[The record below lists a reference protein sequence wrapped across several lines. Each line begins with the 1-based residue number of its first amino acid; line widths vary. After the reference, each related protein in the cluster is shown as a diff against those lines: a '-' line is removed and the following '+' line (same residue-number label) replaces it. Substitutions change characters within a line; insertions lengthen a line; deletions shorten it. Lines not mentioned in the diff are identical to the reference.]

1 MNCRRLRVQSGS
13 LPFPP
18 PHPRPSPPRRGG
30 RKKLC
35 TRHITVTVHVDGS
48 ISVADDG
55 RGIPVTPYEN
65 TGRSTLEMVLT
76 EMGAGGKFGGGA
88 YRVSAGLHGIGA
100 KAVTALSEWT
110 EARVRRNGRVYMQEY
125 ERGKATS
132 ELKDLGT
139 TPDSK
144 TGTTIT
150 FKPDPEIFHEA
161 TFDFDSLEDRLREL
175 AFLNKGLAITLL
187 DERTGKKETYH
198 YEGGIAEFV
207 AYLNRNDESIHP
219 VVYADKTVENV
230 RVEVALQ
237 YTTGEEERTRAY
249 ANNAFNP
256 GGGTHLSGFRAAI
269 TRTLNSYG
277 GKENLFKDV
286 TPIGE
291 DFREGMTAIVSI
303 QVPEPQ
309 FESQT

>member
-35 TRHITVTVHVDGS
+35 TKHISVTVHVDGS

-55 RGIPVTPYEN
+55 RGIPVNPYED

-132 ELKDLGT
+132 ELKDMGAAAEA
-139 TPDSK
+139 K

-150 FKPDPEIFHEA
+150 FKPDPEIFHDA
-161 TFDFDSLEDRLREL
+161 AFDYDTLENRLREL
-175 AFLNKGLAITLL
+175 AFLNKGLSIKLC
-187 DERTGKKETYH
+187 DKRTSREETFKYD
-198 YEGGIAEFV
+198 GGIAEFV
-207 AYLNRNDESIHP
+207 QYMDRTEDVLHKPIYIEKVVDE
-219 VVYADKTVENV
+219 V
-230 RVEVALQ
+230 RVEVA
-237 YTTGEEERTRAY
+237 
-249 ANNAFNP
+249 
-256 GGGTHLSGFRAAI
+256 
-269 TRTLNSYG
+269 
-277 GKENLFKDV
+277 
-286 TPIGE
+286 
-291 DFREGMTAIVSI
+291 
-303 QVPEPQ
+303 
-309 FESQT
+309 